1 MIERTAYDGLV
12 ANERPPVVYVLRHGE
27 TRWSITGQHTGRTDV
42 ALTVEGEQQARR
54 AGLVLSRLRG
64 TNTPPA
70 LVLSSPRQ
78 RAQLTAQLAGLDVD
92 EVTEE
97 LAEWDYGDYEGLTTP
112 QIREKVPN
120 WTVWSHPIPGGESAD
135 DVTKRATDLLDR
147 VTGALATG
155 DVILVGHG
163 HFSRVLTAA
172 WLGLHA
178 SDGVRFGMDP
188 AATTVLGTERGER
201 QVSRAN
207 IPPWPAEI

>member
-1 MIERTAYDGLV
+1 
-12 ANERPPVVYVLRHGE
+12 VVYVLRHGQ
-27 TRWSITGQHTGRTDV
+27 TRWSVTGQHTGRTDV

-64 TNTPPA
+64 TDVPPS
-70 LVLSSPRQ
+70 LVLSSPRE
-78 RAQLTAQLAGLDVD
+78 RAQQTARLAGLHVD

-112 QIREKVPN
+112 EIRQKVPQ
-120 WTVWSHPIPGGESAD
+120 WTVWSHPIPNGETAEQ
-135 DVTKRATDLLDR
+135 VGKRAAHLLDR

-172 WLGLHA
+172 WLGMAA
-178 SDGVRFGMDP
+178 SEGVRFALDP
-188 AATTVLGTERGER
+188 AGINVLGTERGER
-201 QVSRAN
+201 QVVRAN
-207 IPPWPAEI
+207 VPPWLSDE